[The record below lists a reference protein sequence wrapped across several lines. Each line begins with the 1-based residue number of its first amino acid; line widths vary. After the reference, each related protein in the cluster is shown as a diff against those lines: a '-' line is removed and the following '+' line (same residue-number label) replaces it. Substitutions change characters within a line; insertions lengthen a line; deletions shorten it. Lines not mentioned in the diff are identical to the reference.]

1 LNTKVSEIVAYL
13 NKFANPALAYDWD
26 NVGFQIGDGGQNVN
40 KILLSLDVS
49 ENAINKAIAE
59 NCDMIISHHPFIFRA
74 IKKITNPLYLKL
86 IKNDIAVYCAHTNL
100 DVVKGGVNTILAEKL
115 GLEIKEFISN
125 ESGSNLVHVA
135 VYVPKKNADQV
146 AKAVI
151 NVGAGKVENYT
162 ECFSKTEIIS
172 QFKPEESSNPAIGK
186 IGKVEVVEE
195 IKLEFVT
202 ESVILDKVLRAMIK
216 AHPYE
221 VPIYALYPQN
231 ESRNYGLGLIGKLQ
245 KPIKMRDFAQ
255 NVKTALKA
263 PYITLWPA
271 NESSDNLIQTI
282 AVCGG
287 TGGSLINK
295 LHGRADLFVSADF
308 TYHTIIDSK
317 IPLIDAGHFYTE
329 NPVLEV
335 LRKLLGKF
343 DCEVI
348 ELNSNEHEISKLEVL

>member
-1 LNTKVSEIVAYL
+1 MKTKVAEIVAYL

-26 NVGFQIGDGGQNVN
+26 NVGFQIGDGEQEVN

-49 ENAINKAIAE
+49 ENAINKAIEE

-115 GLEIKEFISN
+115 GLEISEFISN
-125 ESGSNLVHVA
+125 ESGSNLVQVA
-135 VYVPKKNADQV
+135 VYVPKNNADQV

-151 NVGAGKVENYT
+151 KAGAGEVENYT
-162 ECFSKTEIIS
+162 ECFSKTDTIS
-172 QFKPEESSNPAIGK
+172 QFKSGEGSNPAIGK
-186 IGKVEVVEE
+186 IGKVEIVEE

-202 ESVILDKVLRAMIK
+202 ESIILDKVLRAMIK

-221 VPIYALYPQN
+221 VPIYAIYPQN
-231 ESRNYGLGLIGKLQ
+231 GSMNYGLGLIGKLQ
-245 KPIKMRDFAQ
+245 EPIKMRDFAQ
-255 NVKTALKA
+255 NVKAVLKA
-263 PYITLWPA
+263 PHVTLWPA
-271 NESSDNLIQTI
+271 NESPDKFIQTI

-295 LHGRADLFVSADF
+295 LHGRADIYVSADF
-308 TYHTIIDSK
+308 TYHTILDSK

-329 NPVLEV
+329 NPALEV
-335 LRKLLGKF
+335 LRKLLENF
-343 DCEVI
+343 ECEII
-348 ELNSNEHEISKLEVL
+348 ELKPSEHEISRLEVL